1 MVYQKRA
8 NLLNTDKR
16 VWGVNV
22 LCCFMFLSSWFR
34 WSLSSETNPRVVSPG
49 KSLLSCFMC
58 HKEMR
63 YEDSL
68 GHRSNSAKVR
78 IIQLEVC
85 FNSTTTLEF
94 VVAGCSRYGMVGPL
108 EVTTPVHLSLLVTHA
123 NPELRK
129 VLVFCCFQAS
139 QADLEAVQKEL
150 ARKAELGHTHDCS
163 LGARSSNVNSST
175 CPGSSNHQ
183 HP

>member
-1 MVYQKRA
+1 
-8 NLLNTDKR
+8 
-16 VWGVNV
+16 
-22 LCCFMFLSSWFR
+22 MFLSSWFR

-129 VLVFCCFQAS
+129 VLVFCCFS
-139 QADLEAVQKEL
+139 GKP
-150 ARKAELGHTHDCS
+150 G
-163 LGARSSNVNSST
+163 G
-175 CPGSSNHQ
+175 PGSCAEGACQEGRAWTHPRLFLGSKKFECEFQ
-183 HP
+183 HLPRIEQPSTSIATDMC